1 MCVHVALSAVQIRL
15 DLCEDVSILPHQ
27 ASVEHQLPS
36 YRGGMAKRKSFHPG
50 AILQDQVG
58 RLSLGEAEEQVM
70 SKRSPKNKTFSFY
83 EAGWRRPKTIFG
95 KKHSVEIT
103 KDSRRVLVVQ

>member
-1 MCVHVALSAVQIRL
+1 MRVALSAVQIRL
-15 DLCEDVSILPHQ
+15 DLREDVSLLPHQ
-27 ASVEHQLPS
+27 AGVEHQLPS
-36 YRGGMAKRKSFHPG
+36 CRGVMAKRKSFHPG

-70 SKRSPKNKTFSFY
+70 SKLSPKNKTFSFY

-103 KDSRRVLVVQ
+103 KEGRRVLAVQ